1 MEAFRRARRA
11 ARHLGCLFLTTVLV
25 ALSLA
30 VTTGAAR
37 AASSCN
43 ATIYGADLN
52 GKLYAFT
59 PPSPAAAAIAGA
71 PTNFFTISRG
81 PYTGNVYNVSSGTPA
96 ALTSY
101 NVTTNTQ
108 AAAGT
113 LGNNS
118 VLFANGFNSD
128 GVGYAMSTTEVWSY
142 TDAPTPVI
150 AYVGV
155 PKTSSGPAIGSFNG
169 GDIAIDGSN
178 QGWVIETNANGTP
191 YSYLYKVAWGN
202 PTTLTQVAQVTLG
215 GSNYTVGDLYSLA
228 FGKDGNLYAA
238 AYNSSQLYT
247 VNQTTAA
254 LALVGAQG
262 VALADFA
269 SCPFL
274 PSVSIAKTGP
284 SQSSA
289 GELMAYTIQV
299 ANATASFVS
308 ASNIPLSDTV
318 PAGITVL
325 RATCAITGSATCAVP
340 AIGSATG
347 SGTPVT
353 TTASIPA
360 GGSATLTIL
369 GRNATLAVGTTANT
383 AQTTVNGN
391 VLGSTFSTTILA
403 TDVVKT
409 VQNITQGTA
418 ATKTSSNGNPGDIL
432 EFVLTY
438 QNDTNYPLTTFAL
451 SDNVPSNTTY
461 VAGSV
466 ACVAVPG
473 GLTCTPGG
481 PAGPS
486 NTMTW
491 TIGGGS
497 LATGQTVV
505 VKFRAK
511 IN

>member
-1 MEAFRRARRA
+1 MLTA
-11 ARHLGCLFLTTVLV
+11 AT
-25 ALSLA
+25 LA
-30 VTTGAAR
+30 GSTGAAG
-37 AASSCN
+37 AVSSCN
-43 ATIYGADLN
+43 AAIYGADL
-52 GKLYAFT
+52 GGHLYVFT
-59 PPSPAAAAIAGA
+59 PPSAAAASVAGA
-71 PTNFFTISRG
+71 PTNFFTIARG

-96 ALTSY
+96 ALSSY

-108 AAAGT
+108 SAAGT
-113 LGNNS
+113 FGNSS

-128 GVGYAMSTTEVWSY
+128 GVGYTMSTTEVWSF

-150 AYVGV
+150 TYVGV
-155 PKTSSGPAIGSFNG
+155 PQTSSGPSIGSYNG

-178 QGWVIETNANGTP
+178 RGWVIETNANGTP
-191 YSYLYKVAWGN
+191 YSYLYTVTWGN
-202 PTTLTQVAQVTLG
+202 PTVLTQVAQVTLG
-215 GSNYTVGDLYSLA
+215 GSNYVVGDLYSLA

-247 VNQTTAA
+247 INQSTAA
-254 LALVGAQG
+254 MTLVGAQG
-262 VALADFA
+262 VQLADFA

-284 SQSSA
+284 VQSST

-299 ANATASFVS
+299 TNAAASFVS
-308 ASNIPLSDTV
+308 ATSIPLSDTV
-318 PAGITVL
+318 PAGVTVL
-325 RATCAITGSATCAVP
+325 RASCAIAGNATCASP
-340 AIGSATG
+340 AIGTVTG

-353 TTASIPA
+353 TTATIPA
-360 GGSATLTIL
+360 GSSATLTIL
-369 GRNATLAVGTTANT
+369 GRNASVPLGTSTNT

-391 VLGSTFSTTILA
+391 VLTSSSSTTILA
-403 TDVVKT
+403 SDVVKT
-409 VQNITQGTA
+409 VQNITAGTS
-418 ATKTSSNGNPGDIL
+418 ATTTASTGNPGDVL

-438 QNDTNYPLTTFAL
+438 KNQTNYPLTTFAL

-461 VAGSV
+461 VAASA
-466 ACVAVPG
+466 ACPAVPS
-473 GLTCTPGG
+473 GLTCTPSG

-486 NTMTW
+486 NTLTW

-497 LATGQTVV
+497 LAPNQIVA

>member
-1 MEAFRRARRA
+1 MDASRRARRT
-11 ARHLGCLFLTTVLV
+11 ARHFACLLLSTVLT
-25 ALSLA
+25 SLTLA
-30 VTTGAAR
+30 GGTAPAD

-43 ATIYGADLN
+43 ATIYGADLS
-52 GKLYAFT
+52 GHLYAFT
-59 PPSPAAAAIAGA
+59 PPSAAATAVSGA
-71 PTNFFTISRG
+71 PTNFFTIGRG

-113 LGNNS
+113 FGNTS

-128 GVGYAMSTTEVWSY
+128 GVGYAMSTTEVWSF

-150 AYVGV
+150 TYVGV
-155 PKTSSGPAIGSFNG
+155 PQTASGPAIGSYNG

-178 QGWVIETNANGTP
+178 RGWVIESNANGTP
-191 YSYLYKVAWGN
+191 YSYLYTVTWGN
-202 PTTLTQVAQVTLG
+202 PTVLTQVAQVTLN
-215 GSNYTVGDLYSLA
+215 GSNYVVGDLYSLA

-247 VNQTTAA
+247 INQATAA
-254 LALVGAQG
+254 MTLVGAQG
-262 VALADFA
+262 AALADFA

-284 SQSSA
+284 GQSSA

-299 ANATASFVS
+299 SNAAASFVS
-308 ASNIPLSDTV
+308 ASGIPLSDTV
-318 PAGITVL
+318 PSGITVL
-325 RATCAITGSATCAVP
+325 RASCAVTGSATCAAP
-340 AIGSATG
+340 AIGTVSGA
-347 SGTPVT
+347 GTPVT

-360 GGSATLTIL
+360 GSSATLTIV
-369 GRNATLAVGTTANT
+369 GRNATVPLGTSTNT

-391 VLGSTFSTTILA
+391 LLTSSASTTILA

-409 VQNITQGTA
+409 VQNITQGSA
-418 ATKTSSNGNPGDIL
+418 ATQTAGSGNPGDVL

-438 QNDTNYPLTTFAL
+438 KNQTNYALTPFAL
-451 SDNVPSNTTY
+451 SDNVPANTTY
-461 VAGSV
+461 VAASA
-466 ACVAVPG
+466 ACVTVPS
-473 GLTCTPGG
+473 GLTCTPSG
-481 PAGPS
+481 PAGVP
-486 NTMTW
+486 NTLTW
-491 TIGGGS
+491 AIGGGS
-497 LATGQTVV
+497 LAPNQTVS

>member
-1 MEAFRRARRA
+1 MDAFRRLRFGVR
-11 ARHLGCLFLTTVLV
+11 LIGCLPLITALVL
-25 ALSLA
+25 LSLA
-30 VTTGAAR
+30 GSTGTAA

-43 ATIYGADLN
+43 ATIYGADLGGN
-52 GKLYAFT
+52 LYAFT
-59 PPSPAAAAIAGA
+59 PPSAAAASVPGA
-71 PTNFFTISRG
+71 PTNFFTIGRG
-81 PYTGNVYNVSSGTPA
+81 PYTGNVYNVSSGVPA

-101 NVTTNTQ
+101 NVVSNTQ
-108 AAAGT
+108 SAAGT
-113 LGNNS
+113 FGNSS

-128 GVGYAMSTTEVWSY
+128 GVGYVMSTTEVWSY

-155 PKTSSGPAIGSFNG
+155 PQTSSGPAIGSYNG

-191 YSYLYKVAWGN
+191 YSYLYRVAWGN
-202 PTTLTQVAQVTLG
+202 PTVLTQVAQVTLG

-238 AYNSSQLYT
+238 AYNSAQLYT
-247 VNQTTAA
+247 INQSTAA
-254 LALVGAQG
+254 MTLVGSQG
-262 VALADFA
+262 VQLADFA

-284 SQSSA
+284 IQSSA
-289 GELMAYTIQV
+289 GELMAYAVQV
-299 ANATASFVS
+299 ANAAASFVS

-340 AIGSATG
+340 SIGTATG

-353 TTASIPA
+353 TTATIPA
-360 GGSATLTIL
+360 GSSATLTIL
-369 GRNATLAVGTTANT
+369 GRNASVPLGLSSNT

-391 VLGSTFSTTILA
+391 VLTSTVSTTILA

-409 VQNITQGTA
+409 VQNVTQGTA
-418 ATKTSSNGNPGDIL
+418 ATTTSSNGNPGDVL

-438 QNDTNYPLTTFAL
+438 QNDTNYPLTTFSL
-451 SDNVPSNTTY
+451 SDNVPANTTY
-461 VAGSV
+461 VAGSA
-466 ACVAVPG
+466 ACPAVPA
-473 GLTCTPGG
+473 GLTCTPAG
-481 PAGPS
+481 PSGPS
-486 NTMTW
+486 NTITW

-497 LATGQTVV
+497 LAPAQTVS